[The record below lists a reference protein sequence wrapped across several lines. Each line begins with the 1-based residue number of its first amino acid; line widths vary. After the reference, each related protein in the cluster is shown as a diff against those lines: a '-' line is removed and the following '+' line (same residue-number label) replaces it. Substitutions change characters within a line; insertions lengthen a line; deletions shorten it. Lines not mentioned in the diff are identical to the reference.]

1 MVPLC
6 KRKFL
11 FGQFGSTVAEVKL
24 ELQFAPFTFTQRT
37 LGRMKYERRWVEI
50 EKGNGK
56 FLDSLGICT
65 VKQQFLPTGTSIL
78 LLEAVGPT
86 KDALRSCSRDF
97 PPSSQSRVYSSGVY
111 FAPSFLYFYSFSIL
125 KQHDDT

>member
-56 FLDSLGICT
+56 FLDSLGQI
-65 VKQQFLPTGTSIL
+65 
-78 LLEAVGPT
+78 
-86 KDALRSCSRDF
+86 
-97 PPSSQSRVYSSGVY
+97 
-111 FAPSFLYFYSFSIL
+111 
-125 KQHDDT
+125 